1 MRPLN
6 LGETLDASIKIVR
19 SRWKTLATVMVV
31 IALPIQLANIIIIKL
46 TTDVY
51 QIGTSFSSTA
61 ETATTYSDE
70 GAYVAGQTAMIALSV
85 LGYLLGIVACY
96 RAVADTYLGRETSAR
111 ASLSYAAERLGAT
124 LWLTIVLVLGLLAG
138 FLALFLPGIWLY
150 IAWAVVYPVMLV
162 EGTGGVAALKR
173 SFQLVQT
180 RWWATAGRMAVSFIL
195 VGVATV
201 VATLLFL
208 APTELFINDTS
219 FGALILEHAA
229 NLVVSLVTTPFVAAV
244 TTLVYFDLRVRKE
257 GFDPAL
263 LGEGM
268 GGPPARPA
276 AHPRRRPRR
285 RSRRRCGRRSAR
297 AAGMPLAGRWLR
309 TANRRRTPRP
319 WRPRRQTRL
328 TVPRLRRAHGRHLW
342 RPSPSGH
349 RRRTSDRLGP
359 SAPSSARDS
368 SATRE
373 SVGVRQLMVSM
384 TACVTRCAMCAYLA
398 HRQLVGLIRREAR
411 HGRRLE
417 RREREPFGDRICDQL
432 VVADIGRQRSRPRA
446 QHELFIEFDL
456 HAIGGHAPRG

>member
-229 NLVVSLVTTPFVAAV
+229 NLVVSLITTPFVAAV

-257 GFDPAL
+257 GFDPAR
-263 LGEGM
+263 LGEGT
-268 GGPPARPA
+268 GGPPVAGSAHAVGLATAVVVGPRGRPRCLRPA
-276 AHPRRRPRR
+276 R
-285 RSRRRCGRRSAR
+285 GSAR
-297 AAGMPLAGRWLR
+297 RIGAVRPARGARATGR
-309 TANRRRTPRP
+309 A
-319 WRPRRQTRL
+319 
-328 TVPRLRRAHGRHLW
+328 
-342 RPSPSGH
+342 
-349 RRRTSDRLGP
+349 
-359 SAPSSARDS
+359 
-368 SATRE
+368 
-373 SVGVRQLMVSM
+373 
-384 TACVTRCAMCAYLA
+384 
-398 HRQLVGLIRREAR
+398 
-411 HGRRLE
+411 
-417 RREREPFGDRICDQL
+417 
-432 VVADIGRQRSRPRA
+432 
-446 QHELFIEFDL
+446 
-456 HAIGGHAPRG
+456 

>member
-19 SRWKTLATVMVV
+19 SRWKTLATVMLV

-61 ETATTYSDE
+61 DTATTYSDE
-70 GAYVAGQTAMIALSV
+70 GAYVAGQTAMLALSV

-111 ASLSYAAERLGAT
+111 ASLRYAADRLGAT
-124 LWLTIVLVLGLLAG
+124 LWLTIVLGLGLLAG

-173 SFQLVQT
+173 SFALVQT
-180 RWWATAGRMAVSFIL
+180 RWWATAGRMAVTFIL

-201 VATLLFL
+201 VAALLFL
-208 APTELFINDTS
+208 APTELFMEDTS

-257 GFDPAL
+257 GFDPGL
-263 LGEGM
+263 LGEGR
-268 GGPPARPA
+268 GGPPAPA
-276 AHPRRRPRR
+276 SPVAP
-285 RSRRRCGRRSAR
+285 
-297 AAGMPLAGRWLR
+297 
-309 TANRRRTPRP
+309 TP
-319 WRPRRQTRL
+319 
-328 TVPRLRRAHGRHLW
+328 
-342 RPSPSGH
+342 PSGPYAPPVAPAPPP
-349 RRRTSDRLGP
+349 DAP
-359 SAPSSARDS
+359 KPPASAPGSWAPPV
-368 SATRE
+368 AP
-373 SVGVRQLMVSM
+373 
-384 TACVTRCAMCAYLA
+384 
-398 HRQLVGLIRREAR
+398 
-411 HGRRLE
+411 
-417 RREREPFGDRICDQL
+417 EPK
-432 VVADIGRQRSRPRA
+432 RPPS
-446 QHELFIEFDL
+446 QDE
-456 HAIGGHAPRG
+456 